1 VSYAVVVL
9 ERSCSA
15 TPGLAA
21 AWCCRGRPVPP
32 CRHGTPWYSCSRYVR
47 HLPFFYLFYLL
58 LLAVLRLPL
67 LMELL

>member
-15 TPGLAA
+15 MPGLAA
-21 AWCCRGRPVPP
+21 AWCRRGRPVLP